1 MWDFLTRIF
10 RGISSS
16 KLRGRARRKSSAR
29 ARFRPVLEALDQG
42 LLPTISFSGGA
53 LSGGVL
59 SPGVLSA
66 SGGSGSDMVTIDRV
80 ILNNIPFIQ
89 VTVNAQTGRVPQ
101 MLVTSIEVDGG
112 ASADTVRLRADIRG
126 IPIHVNGGDD
136 VDTLIGPTTITGQS
150 PPSMP
155 AR

>member
-29 ARFRPVLEALDQG
+29 ARFRPVLEALDQR

-53 LSGGVL
+53 LSG
-59 SPGVLSA
+59 GVLSA